1 MTAAHLQHQALHTP
15 VLLREV
21 VTALAPTDGGTYLDA
36 TFGNGGYTTAIL
48 EAAACA
54 VIAIDRDPDAIARGA
69 GLADTYEGRLTLH
82 EGVFS
87 EMQSLAGPD
96 IGLDGIAFDLG
107 VCSTQLDQPERGF
120 SFRFDGPLDMR
131 MSKSGDTAADIVM
144 SLDEREL
151 AGILWEYGEERA
163 SRRIA
168 RAIVRARE
176 TGPIA
181 TTGELAAIIHA
192 VMPARRPGQIDPA
205 TRSFQALRIYINRE
219 LGEVEDGLAAAEA
232 MLKPGGILA
241 VVSFHSLE
249 DRIVKRF
256 LTERSGGAARPSRHM
271 PVTEGPAPT
280 FELVSRK
287 PVAPS
292 EAEARTNARARSA
305 KLRVARR
312 TEAPVAPRPT
322 KPKRRS

>member
-69 GLADTYEGRLTLH
+69 ELADTYNGRLTLH

-87 EMQSLAGPD
+87 EMQSLAGSE

-107 VCSTQLDQPERGF
+107 VCSTQIDQPERGF

-151 AGILWEYGEERA
+151 AAILWEYGEERA

-176 TGPIA
+176 TSPIT

-192 VMPARRPGQIDPA
+192 VMPARRPSQIDPA

-232 MLKPGGILA
+232 K
-241 VVSFHSLE
+241 
-249 DRIVKRF
+249 
-256 LTERSGGAARPSRHM
+256 
-271 PVTEGPAPT
+271 
-280 FELVSRK
+280 
-287 PVAPS
+287 
-292 EAEARTNARARSA
+292 TNARARSA

-312 TEAPVAPRPT
+312 TEAPATALPT
-322 KPKRRS
+322 KPQRRS

>member
-1 MTAAHLQHQALHTP
+1 MTAHLQHQALHTP

-69 GLADTYEGRLTLH
+69 DLADTYKGRLTLH

-96 IGLDGIAFDLG
+96 AGLDGIAFDLG
-107 VCSTQLDQPERGF
+107 VCSTQIDQPERGF

-176 TGPIA
+176 TSPITTTGAETSARIPANLPSPTRTSLGHFSPTSTPRSRTVCA
-181 TTGELAAIIHA
+181 TTSPVSNGSQPQPTGGTPSVATATDIEICERAGADQL
-192 VMPARRPGQIDPA
+192 RPC
-205 TRSFQALRIYINRE
+205 R
-219 LGEVEDGLAAAEA
+219 
-232 MLKPGGILA
+232 
-241 VVSFHSLE
+241 
-249 DRIVKRF
+249 
-256 LTERSGGAARPSRHM
+256 
-271 PVTEGPAPT
+271 
-280 FELVSRK
+280 
-287 PVAPS
+287 
-292 EAEARTNARARSA
+292 
-305 KLRVARR
+305 
-312 TEAPVAPRPT
+312 PRPAL
-322 KPKRRS
+322 

>member
-1 MTAAHLQHQALHTP
+1 MP
-15 VLLREV
+15 N
-21 VTALAPTDGGTYLDA
+21 
-36 TFGNGGYTTAIL
+36 TF
-48 EAAACA
+48 
-54 VIAIDRDPDAIARGA
+54 
-69 GLADTYEGRLTLH
+69 EGRLTLH

-176 TGPIA
+176 
-181 TTGELAAIIHA
+181 
-192 VMPARRPGQIDPA
+192 RRPD
-205 TRSFQALRIYINRE
+205 
-219 LGEVEDGLAAAEA
+219 
-232 MLKPGGILA
+232 
-241 VVSFHSLE
+241 
-249 DRIVKRF
+249 
-256 LTERSGGAARPSRHM
+256 
-271 PVTEGPAPT
+271 
-280 FELVSRK
+280 
-287 PVAPS
+287 
-292 EAEARTNARARSA
+292 
-305 KLRVARR
+305 
-312 TEAPVAPRPT
+312 
-322 KPKRRS
+322 